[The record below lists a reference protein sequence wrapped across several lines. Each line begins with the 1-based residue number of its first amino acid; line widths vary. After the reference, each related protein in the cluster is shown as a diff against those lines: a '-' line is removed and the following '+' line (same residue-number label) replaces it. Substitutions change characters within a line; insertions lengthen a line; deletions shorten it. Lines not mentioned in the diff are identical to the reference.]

1 MTLMENIP
9 LQMTAIEI
17 THPGGPEVLRA
28 VQRPVPRPNHGEVL
42 IRVDAA
48 GVNRPD
54 VLQRRGHYP
63 PPPGASDIPGL
74 EVAGTI
80 VETGAAALRWQ
91 VNDRVCAL
99 VAGGGYAEY
108 CVAPAAQCLPI
119 PGNLDVVSAAAVP
132 ETFFTVWTNLFQR
145 GALRAGERVLI
156 HGGTSGIGTTAIQLA
171 HVLGAIVYA
180 TAGSDD
186 KCAACRRLGATVAIN
201 YRDSDFVDVIRRD
214 TNGAGVDLILDIIG
228 ADYFNRN
235 IECLAV
241 DGRLVQIGLLGG
253 STTTID
259 LGRVMRRRLTITGS
273 TLRIRTVEEKGALAR
288 ELETNVWP
296 LLAAQRVAPVVDR
309 TFPLTDASAAHQ
321 RMEDGQHIG
330 KLVLTVFGE

>member
-1 MTLMENIP
+1 MTIP
-9 LQMTAIEI
+9 IEMTAIEI
-17 THPGGPEVLRA
+17 AKPGGPEVLRA
-28 VQRPVPRPNHGEVL
+28 IQRAVPRPADGEVL

-80 VETGAAALRWQ
+80 VETGAATARWQ

-108 CVAPAAQCLPI
+108 CVAPAPQCLPI
-119 PGNLDVVSAAAVP
+119 PENVDVVSAAAIP

-201 YRDSDFVDVIRRD
+201 YHDSDFVDAIRRE
-214 TNGAGVDLILDIIG
+214 TNGAGVDVILDIIG
-228 ADYFNRN
+228 GDYFNRN
-235 IECLAV
+235 IECLAIN
-241 DGRLVQIGLLGG
+241 GRLVQIGLLGG
-253 STTTID
+253 STTTLD

-273 TLRIRTVEEKGALAR
+273 TLRIRTVGEKGALAH
-288 ELETNVWP
+288 ELETHVWP
-296 LLAAQRVAPVVDR
+296 LLSAKRVAPVIDR
-309 TFPLTDASAAHQ
+309 TFLLTDAPAAHR
-321 RMEDGQHIG
+321 RMEQGEHIG
-330 KLVLTVFGE
+330 KLVLTVPRA

>member
-1 MTLMENIP
+1 MSIP
-9 LQMTAIEI
+9 IEMTAIEI
-17 THPGGPEVLRA
+17 TKPGGPEGLHA
-28 VQRPVPRPNHGEVL
+28 VRRPVPRPGNGEVL
-42 IRVDAA
+42 IRVEAA

-63 PPPGASDIPGL
+63 PPPGASDLPGL

-80 VETGAAALRWQ
+80 VEIGAAAPRWQ

-108 CVAPAAQCLPI
+108 CVAPAPQCLPI
-119 PGNLDVVSAAAVP
+119 PENLDVVAAAAIP

-156 HGGTSGIGTTAIQLA
+156 HGGSSGIGTTAIQLA
-171 HVLGAIVYA
+171 HVLGAVVYT

-186 KCAACRRLGATVAIN
+186 KCAACQQLGATVAIN

-214 TNGAGVDLILDIIG
+214 TNGAGVDVILDIIG
-228 ADYFNRN
+228 GDYFNRN

-241 DGRLVQIGLLGG
+241 NGRLIQIGLLGG
-253 STTTID
+253 STTTVD
-259 LGRVMRRRLTITGS
+259 LSRVMRRRLTITGS
-273 TLRIRTVEEKGALAR
+273 TLRIRTIEEKGALAR

-296 LLAAQRVAPVVDR
+296 LLAAKRVAPVVDQ
-309 TFPLTDASAAHQ
+309 TFPLTNASAAHQ
-321 RMEDGQHIG
+321 RMENGEHIG
-330 KLVLTVFGE
+330 KLVLTIIGE

>member
-1 MTLMENIP
+1 MENIP

>member
-1 MTLMENIP
+1 MSIP
-9 LQMTAIEI
+9 TQMTAIEI
-17 THPGGPEVLRA
+17 TMPGGPEVLRA
-28 VQRPVPRPNHGEVL
+28 VQRPVPRPADGEVL
-42 IRVDAA
+42 IRIDAA

-80 VETGAAALRWQ
+80 VDVGAGVDRWQ
-91 VNDRVCAL
+91 AGEHVCAL
-99 VAGGGYAEY
+99 LAGGGYAEY

-119 PGNLDVVSAAAVP
+119 PETVDVVSAAAIP

-145 GALRAGERVLI
+145 GALRADQRVLI

-180 TAGSDD
+180 TAGSDE
-186 KCAACRRLGATVAIN
+186 KCAACRRLGAAVAIN
-201 YRDSDFVDVIRRD
+201 YRDDDFVEVIQRE
-214 TNGAGVDLILDIIG
+214 TKGAGVAVILDIIG
-228 ADYFNRN
+228 GDYFIRN
-235 IECLAV
+235 IDCLAI

-253 STTTID
+253 STSTVD

-273 TLRIRTVEEKGALAR
+273 TLRVRSVEEKGALAR
-288 ELETNVWP
+288 ELEKNVWP
-296 LLAAQRVAPVVDR
+296 LLASRRVSPIIDR
-309 TFPLTDASAAHQ
+309 TFALSEASAAHQ
-321 RMEDGQHIG
+321 RMEAGDHIG
-330 KLVLTVFGE
+330 KLVLTVNRD